1 MAKTK
6 EKLEKSTRRVR
17 GGTLFVVS
25 ALLFASAVLRIGLEA
40 GPVLAREAVAA
51 DQDAKRE
58 VMHKDSAAPIP
69 EDLHE
74 LLQALQKRESAI
86 KQKEQQIED
95 RMKALEIADEV
106 IERKMAALVAAEEAL
121 SSTLALAD
129 GATEDDL
136 ARLTAMYEKMKPK
149 EAAALFEEM
158 EAKFAAGFLSRMRS
172 DVAAGIMAKLSPQ
185 AAYTISVV
193 LAGRNSSVPKN

>member
-1 MAKTK
+1 MKGSG
-6 EKLEKSTRRVR
+6 EKPKVNKSRVR

-25 ALLFASAVLRIGLEA
+25 ALLFGSAVLRIGLEA
-40 GPVLAREAVAA
+40 GPVLARQAVAA
-51 DQDAKRE
+51 DQPKPSAVE
-58 VMHKDSAAPIP
+58 KDEGAPIP
-69 EDLHE
+69 EDLHQ
-74 LLQALQKRESAI
+74 LLQALQKRENAV

-106 IERKMAALVAAEEAL
+106 IEKKMAALVQAEEAL

-129 GATEDDL
+129 GATEEDL

-193 LAGRNSSVPKN
+193 LAGRNSSVPKE